1 MRTLS
6 IIIGLSV
13 MFVFAVASIVQ
24 AQDGWEIQLE
34 YVWMDAYGYNEH
46 VGDIVRYTEEF
57 SEDAAGNYTL
67 DYGATYEP
75 INLNLKD
82 KSTLRGE
89 LIYRKGQ
96 WFLGLSGWT
105 FETDASVSGRITT
118 PEMELTDTGY
128 IYYVNSVR
136 MWDHTIVPVVNEL
149 EASGISPVDYWAEDR
164 LQVRTYDLFLGR
176 TLAEKPDSFANF
188 SLGAKFGSLKTR
200 ENLGQEQRAF
210 LYDYE
215 GYTFDNHIRL
225 ESTAEANLDSMVGPV
240 LGFEGEAKRDKFRIE
255 GFVNHSVLFGKA
267 EYTGLWEDID
277 DILWIDPVTGETI
290 YHDVYTG
297 EFSFSKDEEV
307 GLPVTELKLE
317 VTYHITD
324 TISIGGGGFYSIWW
338 DAPVAP
344 KWSIPGDWVS
354 DEGTGWRLQERTLI
368 FGGYMVALRVDL

>member
-1 MRTLS
+1 MKR
-6 IIIGLSV
+6 LSV
-13 MFVFAVASIVQ
+13 ILVFSMILTFAVGSIVQ
-24 AQDGWEIQLE
+24 AQDSWKIQLE
-34 YVWMDAYGYNEH
+34 YVWMDAYGYDEH
-46 VGDIVRYTEEF
+46 VGDIVRYREEYSVDDDGNTTE
-57 SEDAAGNYTL
+57 N
-67 DYGATYEP
+67 YGATYEP
-75 INLNLKD
+75 INLNLKN
-82 KSTLRGE
+82 KFTLRGE

-225 ESTAEANLDSMVGPV
+225 ESTTEANLDSMVGPV

-255 GFVNHSVLFGKA
+255 GFVSHAVLFGKA

-307 GLPVTELKLE
+307 ALPVTELKLK

-354 DEGTGWRLQERTLI
+354 DEGTGWRFQERTLI

>member
-1 MRTLS
+1 MKTLS

-13 MFVFAVASIVQ
+13 MLAFAVASIVQ
-24 AQDGWEIQLE
+24 AQDSWEIQLE
-34 YVWMDAYGYNEH
+34 YVWMDAYGYDEH
-46 VGDIVRYTEEF
+46 VGDVVRYKEEY
-57 SEDAAGNYTL
+57 SEDDDGNYTL

-89 LIYRKGQ
+89 LIYRRGQ

-105 FETDASVSGRITT
+105 FGTDDSISGRVTT
-118 PEMELTDTGY
+118 PAMELTDTGY

-149 EASGISPVDYWAEDR
+149 EASDISPVDYWAKDD

-176 TLAEKPDSFANF
+176 TLAEKKDSFANF
-188 SLGAKFGSLKTR
+188 TLGAKFGSLKTR

-210 LYDYE
+210 LYDFD

-225 ESTAEANLDSMVGPV
+225 ESTAEANLHSMIGPV
-240 LGFEGEAKRDKFRIE
+240 LGFQGEAKLGKFGIE
-255 GFVNHSVLFGKA
+255 GFINQAVLLGKA
-267 EYTGLWEDID
+267 EHTGLWEDID
-277 DILWIDPVTGETI
+277 DILWIDPVTHETVW
-290 YHDVYTG
+290 HDVLTG
-297 EFSFSKDEEV
+297 EFSFSKDEKV
-307 GLPVTELKLE
+307 ALPVTELKLKI
-317 VTYHITD
+317 TYHITD
-324 TISIGGGGFYSIWW
+324 NISIGVGGFYSIWW

-344 KWSIPGDWVS
+344 KWSIPGDWIW

-368 FGGYMVALRVDL
+368 FGGYIVVLRIDL

>member
-1 MRTLS
+1 MKTLS

-13 MFVFAVASIVQ
+13 MLAFAVGSIVQ
-24 AQDGWEIQLE
+24 AQDGWKIQLE
-34 YVWMDAYGYNEH
+34 YVWMDAYGYDEH
-46 VGDIVRYTEEF
+46 VGDVVRYREES
-57 SEDAAGNYTL
+57 SEDDDGNYTL

-89 LIYRKGQ
+89 LIYRRGQ

-105 FETDASVSGRITT
+105 FGTDGSISGRVTT
-118 PEMELTDTGY
+118 PAMELTDTGF
-128 IYYVNSVR
+128 IDYVNSVR

-149 EASGISPVDYWAEDR
+149 EASDISPVDYWAKDD

-176 TLAEKPDSFANF
+176 TLAEKKDSFANF
-188 SLGAKFGSLKTR
+188 TLGAKFGSFKTK

-210 LYDYE
+210 LYDLG

-225 ESTAEANLDSMVGPV
+225 ESTAEANLPSMIGPV
-240 LGFEGEAKRDKFRIE
+240 LGFQGEAKRGKFRIE
-255 GFVNHSVLFGKA
+255 GFINQAVLLGKA
-267 EYTGLWEDID
+267 EQTGLWIDID
-277 DILWIDPVTGETI
+277 DILWIDPVTGETVW
-290 YHDVYTG
+290 HDVLTG
-297 EFSFSKDEEV
+297 EFSFSKDEKV
-307 GLPVTELKLE
+307 ALPVTELKLK

-324 TISIGGGGFYSIWW
+324 NISIGVGGFYSIWW